1 MIKGNVISVGPYVHG
16 EAMLSYQESYHGIND
31 SVMLVHVVN
40 WPFLHEWH

>member
-31 SVMLVHVVN
+31 SVMLAHVVN